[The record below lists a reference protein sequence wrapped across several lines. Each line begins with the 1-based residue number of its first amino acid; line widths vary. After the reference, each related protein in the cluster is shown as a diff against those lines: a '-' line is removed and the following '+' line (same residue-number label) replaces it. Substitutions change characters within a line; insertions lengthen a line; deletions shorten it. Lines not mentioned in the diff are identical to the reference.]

1 MIFVDT
7 SAWFAAYVPNDP
19 QHAQV
24 KHVLSSAPRLVTTDY
39 ILDETITLMK
49 VLGHVDRA
57 YHFGPHLLTG
67 TAAKMEYIQPSD
79 VENAW
84 IAFAQFRDK
93 AWSFTDCTSYVVMKR
108 LGVTTAASLDD
119 HFRQMPGISVAD
131 LNA

>member
-57 YHFGPHLLTG
+57 YHFGPHST
-67 TAAKMEYIQPSD
+67 Q
-79 VENAW
+79 
-84 IAFAQFRDK
+84 R
-93 AWSFTDCTSYVVMKR
+93 CRKR
-108 LGVTTAASLDD
+108 LDSI
-119 HFRQMPGISVAD
+119 RPIS
-131 LNA
+131 